1 MFNSVWYLNLQKP
14 AFAPPNWVFMPVWS
28 ILYFSIL
35 LALLLF
41 IYAPS
46 NDKAK
51 GYSYFAIQMF
61 LNIIWS
67 PIFFGL
73 KNVLFALVVVIALDI
88 CVFLTIKQF
97 YTASKPAGI
106 ILIPYLLWILFATY
120 LNAGYLF
127 LN

>member
-1 MFNSVWYLNLQKP
+1 MFNSNWYLTLQKP
-14 AFAPPNWVFMPVWS
+14 PFAPPNWIFMPVWS

-41 IYAPS
+41 ICAPS
-46 NDKAK
+46 NDKTR
-51 GYSYFAIQMF
+51 GYSYFATQIF

-73 KNVLFALVVVIALDI
+73 KNMLFALVVVIALDI
-88 CVFLTIKQF
+88 FVFLTIKQF

-120 LNAGYLF
+120 LNAGYL
-127 LN
+127 LIN